1 MSAEKI
7 HLLINNQDV
16 PTGQYSEVRDP
27 GRLTDVVGYVAIGN
41 VEHVDQAV
49 QAAYKAF
56 LSWRNTPLQ
65 DRLDILEKIAKLL
78 EEEAASLA
86 ATLTRENG
94 VLYSTSLGEIDMAVR
109 AVRATAKNAAN
120 FFEPKQAEDNNSWV
134 SVEKRPIGVIAG
146 IVPWN
151 APMVLTMQ
159 KVCPAIVCGNTI
171 VMKPSP
177 NAPMGVSIILKK
189 IAAMLPP
196 GVINVVH
203 GDADVGSALNKHPLV
218 RKISFTGGGKIAKF
232 IMKDAAEGLKDV
244 HFELGGNDPAIVLD
258 DANLDEIIP
267 NILSSVFRRSGQ
279 VCFAIKRI
287 YIPHAMYDSFYNKMC
302 DLVDQYKIGHGMD
315 ERATFGPMNN
325 KAQYNYV
332 KELVERI
339 KQSNAKIVELGQKL
353 EPDNWN
359 NGYYLQPAVVRDVEP
374 DQEIVTCEQFGPV
387 IPLVSYRSE
396 DEVIKMANNT
406 EYGLGSSVWTSD
418 FDRGLRI
425 ARQIEAGMTFINGAG
440 QSHLGYELMP
450 FGGVKQSGIGR
461 ENSVVGLEEFIEY
474 HAINYHKS
482 RH

>member
-1 MSAEKI
+1 
-7 HLLINNQDV
+7 
-16 PTGQYSEVRDP
+16 
-27 GRLTDVVGYVAIGN
+27 
-41 VEHVDQAV
+41 
-49 QAAYKAF
+49 
-56 LSWRNTPLQ
+56 
-65 DRLDILEKIAKLL
+65 
-78 EEEAASLA
+78 
-86 ATLTRENG
+86 
-94 VLYSTSLGEIDMAVR
+94 
-109 AVRATAKNAAN
+109 
-120 FFEPKQAEDNNSWV
+120 
-134 SVEKRPIGVIAG
+134 
-146 IVPWN
+146 
-151 APMVLTMQ
+151 
-159 KVCPAIVCGNTI
+159 
-171 VMKPSP
+171 
-177 NAPMGVSIILKK
+177 
-189 IAAMLPP
+189 
-196 GVINVVH
+196 
-203 GDADVGSALNKHPLV
+203 
-218 RKISFTGGGKIAKF
+218 
-232 IMKDAAEGLKDV
+232 
-244 HFELGGNDPAIVLD
+244 
-258 DANLDEIIP
+258 
-267 NILSSVFRRSGQ
+267 
-279 VCFAIKRI
+279 
-287 YIPHAMYDSFYNKMC
+287 MC